1 MGIKSKK
8 GVIPGVARTKVFIS
22 SVNEDGIKPLRRVAF
37 RELASLGHDPLM
49 WEENLGPWPA
59 HIDPITKCLEAVEE
73 SDIYLLFLGSK
84 AGTYNVQSGITVT
97 HMEFIKAHEQGKLIL
112 VFADIEVKAAF
123 FSRIK
128 PWIDQLIDRQIHD
141 EERFPSPL
149 HIMDSLKA
157 NHTIPQNIDP
167 YVWYFLYDMTL
178 RKIYID
184 DLSLGVPI
192 DWKVYFS
199 DLLRR
204 GSLLLPLEQSIEQ
217 NSSRL
222 EQFDEAVELLYQ
234 LIPQVQITGFQRAED
249 FLAVIQSRMSGGRIE
264 HSYGPYV
271 AETVGFYA
279 DCSAATLYMREEDS
293 LHLLAKVGSAAGSP
307 RYKLDDHS
315 SYNVLTYHKGD
326 HQEQVFFKASKNMFY
341 YCMRTGRLVLTLHFP
356 ADPEWDH
363 KKFIHYKEAAN
374 DAIISKNPLMIE
386 FIKLILGGM
395 QS

>member
-1 MGIKSKK
+1 M
-8 GVIPGVARTKVFIS
+8 ARTTVFIS
-22 SVNEDGIKPLRRVAF
+22 SVNEDGLKPLRRAAF
-37 RELASLGHDPLM
+37 RELVSLGHDPLM

-59 HIDPITKCLEAVEE
+59 HIDSIKKCLEAVEAC
-73 SDIYLLFLGSK
+73 DIYLLFLGSK
-84 AGTYNVQSGITVT
+84 SGTYNAPSGITVT

-112 VFADIEVKAAF
+112 VFADTEIKSVF
-123 FSRIK
+123 FTIIK
-128 PWIDQLIDRQIHD
+128 PLIDQFIDQYIND

-149 HIMDSLKA
+149 HIMDFLSA
-157 NHTIPQNIDP
+157 NHTIPSNVEP

-192 DWKVYFS
+192 DWKAYFS

-217 NSSRL
+217 TSIRL
-222 EQFDEAVELLYQ
+222 EQFDEAVDLLYQ
-234 LIPQVQITGFQRAED
+234 LIPQLEITGLQQSEE
-249 FLAVIQSRMSGGRIE
+249 FLEIIKSRMAGGRIE
-264 HSYGPYV
+264 HSYGSYV
-271 AETVGFYA
+271 AETVGFYG
-279 DCSAATLYMREEDS
+279 DCCAATLYRQEDDY
-293 LHLLAKVGSAAGSP
+293 LRLVAKVGSAAGAAC
-307 RYKLDDHS
+307 YKLDDHS
-315 SYNVLTYHKGD
+315 SYNVLTYHMGD
-326 HQEQVFFKASKNMFY
+326 QEEQVFFKASKNMFY
-341 YCMRTGRLVLTLHFP
+341 YCIRTGNLVLTLHFP
-356 ADPEWDH
+356 ADPDWDY